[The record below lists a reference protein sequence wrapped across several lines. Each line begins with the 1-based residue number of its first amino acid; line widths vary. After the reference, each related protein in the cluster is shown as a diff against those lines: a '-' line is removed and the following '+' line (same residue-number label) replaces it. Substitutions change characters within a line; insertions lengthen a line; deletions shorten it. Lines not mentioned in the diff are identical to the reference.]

1 LELGQLPEA
10 EAQFKKVIAIAPAEP
25 LGYANLGLTYLRAS
39 RYADAEA
46 QLRRARDLDP
56 ANTDIALMT
65 AKLYAVTG
73 RATQAR
79 TTLEQ
84 IRRAAPNNAHARYA
98 LAELDADSASVDTAA
113 AARYEQRL
121 RDVVAVAPLN
131 LAVQLKLIDIFVR
144 RGAADSALRHLEDR
158 RRIGPDI
165 PKEARPPLD
174 TTVELLRAG
183 RLVEARQPLERFVH
197 LMELTSPYQ
206 TSLDQVK
213 WLDGPL

>member
-1 LELGQLPEA
+1 MSHTTRLTTVFGVALVVALSGCRQNEPRTEELFRAQSLGLGYLELGQLPEA

-84 IRRAAPNNAHARYA
+84 IKS
-98 LAELDADSASVDTAA
+98 ELETLK
-113 AARYEQRL
+113 QR
-121 RDVVAVAPLN
+121 
-131 LAVQLKLIDIFVR
+131 
-144 RGAADSALRHLEDR
+144 
-158 RRIGPDI
+158 
-165 PKEARPPLD
+165 
-174 TTVELLRAG
+174 
-183 RLVEARQPLERFVH
+183 
-197 LMELTSPYQ
+197 
-206 TSLDQVK
+206 VK
-213 WLDGPL
+213 R